1 MEAPR
6 VGAEVEAE
14 MMIDDTHGAIETVL
28 MRVDDETEISI
39 AVAGALAHDLGAL
52 IDTTGLVE
60 TAVSV
65 MR

>member
-28 MRVDDETEISI
+28 TRVDDETETSI
-39 AVAGALAHDLGAL
+39 VVAGALAHDLEAP
-52 IDTTGLVE
+52 IDTTGLVG

-65 MR
+65 TR